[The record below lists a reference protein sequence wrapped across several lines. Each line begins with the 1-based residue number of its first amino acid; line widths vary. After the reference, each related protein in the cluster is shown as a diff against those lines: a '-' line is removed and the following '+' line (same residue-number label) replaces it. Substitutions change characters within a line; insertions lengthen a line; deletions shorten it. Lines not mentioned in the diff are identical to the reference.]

1 MRLSLTRGARTGT
14 APAAVATSRGSW
26 NPLRTTS
33 RCPFSSTSSR
43 VGLDVG
49 GDLGQQRRGEHLPR
63 AVAGELVE
71 QRPTDGRRDVLL
83 GLVLLVDY
91 LEHGRTFPSRRA
103 NADLDPNLSMGFDL
117 AREVRLFYVTS
128 PRAIHRF

>member
-1 MRLSLTRGARTGT
+1 VTLLVDLVLVRL
-14 APAAVATSRGSW
+14 
-26 NPLRTTS
+26 N
-33 RCPFSSTSSR
+33 
-43 VGLDVG
+43 VG
-49 GDLGQQRRGEHLPR
+49 GDLGQQRGREHLPS

-71 QRPTDGRRDVLL
+71 QRPTDGRRDVPL
-83 GLVLLVDY
+83 GLILLVDY

-117 AREVRLFYVTS
+117 AREVRLSYVTS

>member
-1 MRLSLTRGARTGT
+1 M
-14 APAAVATSRGSW
+14 
-26 NPLRTTS
+26 
-33 RCPFSSTSSR
+33 
-43 VGLDVG
+43 GLDVG
-49 GDLGQQRRGEHLPR
+49 GDLGQQRSSEHLPC
-63 AVAGELVE
+63 AVTGKLVE
-71 QRPTDGRRDVLL
+71 QRPTDARRDVLL

>member
-1 MRLSLTRGARTGT
+1 ME
-14 APAAVATSRGSW
+14 AVADHQ
-26 NPLRTTS
+26 PPAVLVDLV
-33 RCPFSSTSSR
+33 P

-49 GDLGQQRRGEHLPR
+49 GDLGQQRRREHLPR
-63 AVAGELVE
+63 AVAGQLVE
-71 QRPTDGRRDVLL
+71 QRPTHGRRDVLL
-83 GLVLLVDY
+83 GLVLLVGY

-117 AREVRLFYVTS
+117 AREVRLFFYVTS